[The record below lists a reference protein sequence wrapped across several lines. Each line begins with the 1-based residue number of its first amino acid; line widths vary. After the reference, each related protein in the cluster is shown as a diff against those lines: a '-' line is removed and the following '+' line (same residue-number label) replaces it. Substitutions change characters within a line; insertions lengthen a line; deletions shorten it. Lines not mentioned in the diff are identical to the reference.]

1 MLYYWLLAI
10 VRLEME
16 GYISC
21 DHHLIYQKCESEF
34 EFPLPLHLVR
44 IGEPQETA
52 SCMTCNTPRPNQRPI
67 EPPTWKARQI

>member
-21 DHHLIYQKCESEF
+21 DHHLIYYQKCESEF

-52 SCMTCNTPRPNQRPI
+52 V
-67 EPPTWKARQI
+67 